1 MKVTKLLSRVP
12 TGIQDPS
19 ITQAGHF
26 LLCPRRRLSSTHI
39 LSLGANRREL
49 VLRHSVLMLFQPFL
63 PDMKQMRR
71 DSPRSLFFAFLG
83 VGLALLA
90 SDFLFIYIPLS
101 GWIVQSVLVGVYLEY
116 LKPKKTLVMLAI
128 MEVLFLA
135 SYGGSVTLALI
146 LGLVPTALIL
156 PVVVGLYFGL
166 IAVVYVLGFLVNY
179 FFHKIHLFER
189 LSQRVS
195 QTRPAESTSSL

>member
-1 MKVTKLLSRVP
+1 M
-12 TGIQDPS
+12 
-19 ITQAGHF
+19 
-26 LLCPRRRLSSTHI
+26 
-39 LSLGANRREL
+39 
-49 VLRHSVLMLFQPFL
+49 
-63 PDMKQMRR
+63 
-71 DSPRSLFFAFLG
+71 G

-135 SYGGSVTLALI
+135 SYGGSVSLALI

-189 LSQRVS
+189 LSQRTS
-195 QTRPAESTSSL
+195 QTSPAQSASS